1 MCDTGV
7 MKHATPRSSLTMAK
21 AITSEYLVAGE
32 LSGLWFRESGM
43 LYIVDS
49 EAYDRAVDSG
59 ETYAPVLRFY
69 VKVPDRWAAWDA
81 VESYL

>member
-1 MCDTGV
+1 
-7 MKHATPRSSLTMAK
+7 MAK

-32 LSGLWFRESGM
+32 VSGLWFRESGT

-49 EAYDRAVDSG
+49 EAFDRAYGSG

-81 VESYL
+81 VERHL